1 MGLEALEW
9 RWASNTK
16 MYAMRRVNLPNT
28 RSMLG
33 KRLVGGTPSTWAVF
47 GRVEADATGQLVAS
61 ATEFEHIK
69 YVASFEEGRQHIEA
83 IYALEDL

>member
-16 MYAMRRVNLPNT
+16 MYAMRRVPVDRKRQH
-28 RSMLG
+28 RSL
-33 KRLVGGTPSTWAVF
+33 SASATWAVF
-47 GRVEADATGQLVAS
+47 GRVEPDATGQLVAS
-61 ATEFEHIK
+61 ASEFAHIK
-69 YVASFEEGRQHIEA
+69 YVATFEEGVQHIEA